1 MTNDLYGWDNKIT
14 DLAQYRQ
21 SLAVKVAWKSNLLQ
35 NLDYLCS
42 PENLPDDTLPL
53 PNAIFHAKE
62 FINELPLQIDA
73 PTSDIEATG
82 GVLLEW
88 YKKELSEKI
97 TIFSVVL
104 DGKGIIY
111 SLYKEGKRTNNY
123 GHLNFCKESIDKI
136 LPEIT
141 RHFGSEYGKQLK
153 A

>member
-1 MTNDLYGWDNKIT
+1 MPKELEKMTKIT
-14 DLAQYRQ
+14 NNTLQDLD
-21 SLAVKVAWKSNLLQ
+21 S
-35 NLDYLCS
+35 LCS
-42 PENLPDDTLPL
+42 PENLSDDTLPL
-53 PNAIFHAKE
+53 PNAIINAKE
-62 FINELPLQIDA
+62 FINVLPLQIYA
-73 PTSDIEATG
+73 PTLDIEATG

-136 LPEIT
+136 LQEIT
-141 RHFGSEYGKQLK
+141 THFG
-153 A
+153 